1 MAWCRTTHKILSIQ
15 MRKLKRI
22 LLTIFGDIK
31 VFRWPFWIV
40 YDPDMYGM
48 TGSKIRAVL
57 DIIKPGDI
65 VLRGY
70 RHYADGYFIPGKY
83 SHSGIYIGNNMVVHA
98 VAEGVSKIDILD
110 FLMCDICCI
119 LRPKQEG
126 IGDSAVKKA
135 ISYIGT
141 AYDFDFSK
149 GDTSLY
155 CHELT
160 AISFLPKIRVE
171 RFIPKIL
178 FGLIKGPHKVFL
190 AQSFIESP
198 AFEIVYEA

>member
-1 MAWCRTTHKILSIQ
+1 MK
-15 MRKLKRI
+15 KLKKI

-31 VFRWPFWIV
+31 VFRWPLWIV

-57 DIIKPGDI
+57 DLIKPGDI

-83 SHSGIYIGNNMVVHA
+83 SHSGIYVGNNMVVHA
-98 VAEGVSKIDILD
+98 VAEGVSKIDILE
-110 FLMCDICCI
+110 FLMCDMCCV
-119 LRPKQEG
+119 LRPKSAIAAE
-126 IGDSAVKKA
+126 SAVQKS
-135 ISYIGT
+135 IGHIGT
-141 AYDFDFSK
+141 EYDFDFSK
-149 GDTSLY
+149 GNESLY

-160 AISFLPKIRVE
+160 AISFLPYVRVE

-178 FGLIKGPHKVFL
+178 GGLIRGHHKVFL
-190 AQSFIESP
+190 AQSFLESKE
-198 AFEIVYEA
+198 FDMVYESDMVASRK

>member
-1 MAWCRTTHKILSIQ
+1 MK
-15 MRKLKRI
+15 KLKRI

-31 VFRWPFWIV
+31 VFRWPLWIV

-83 SHSGIYIGNNMVVHA
+83 SHSGIYVGDNMVVHA
-98 VAEGVSKIDILD
+98 VAEGVSKIDILE

-119 LRPKQEG
+119 LRPKP
-126 IGDSAVKKA
+126 IGAADGAVKKA

-149 GDTSLY
+149 GNSALY

-160 AISFLPKIRVE
+160 AISFLPHIRVE
-171 RFIPKIL
+171 RFIPKVF
-178 FGLIKGPHKVFL
+178 FGIIRGKDKVFL

-198 AFEIVYEA
+198 NFETVYES

>member
-1 MAWCRTTHKILSIQ
+1 MK
-15 MRKLKRI
+15 KLKRI

-31 VFRWPFWIV
+31 VFRWPLWII

-83 SHSGIYIGNNMVVHA
+83 SHSGIYIGDNMVVHA
-98 VAEGVSKIDILD
+98 VAEGVCKIDILD
-110 FLMCDICCI
+110 FLMCDICCV
-119 LRPKQEG
+119 LRPKKDGAAEH
-126 IGDSAVKKA
+126 AVKKA

-141 AYDFDFSK
+141 EYDFDFSN
-149 GDTSLY
+149 GDSSLY

-160 AISFLPKIRVE
+160 AISFYPNVKVE

-178 FGLIKGPHKVFL
+178 WGLVRGRQKVFL
-190 AQSFIESP
+190 AQSFIDSS
-198 AFEIVYEA
+198 AFEVLYES

>member
-1 MAWCRTTHKILSIQ
+1 MK
-15 MRKLKRI
+15 KLKRI

-31 VFRWPFWIV
+31 VFRWPLWIV

-83 SHSGIYIGNNMVVHA
+83 SHSGIYIGDNMVVHA
-98 VAEGVSKIDILD
+98 VAEGVCKIDILD
-110 FLMCDICCI
+110 FLMCDICCV
-119 LRPKQEG
+119 LRPKKD
-126 IGDSAVKKA
+126 GDAEHAMKKA

-141 AYDFDFSK
+141 EYDFDFSN
-149 GDTSLY
+149 GDSSLY

-160 AISFLPKIRVE
+160 AISFYPNVKVE

-178 FGLIKGPHKVFL
+178 WGLVRGRQKVFL
-190 AQSFIESP
+190 AQSFIDSP
-198 AFEIVYEA
+198 AFEVLYES

>member
-1 MAWCRTTHKILSIQ
+1 
-15 MRKLKRI
+15 MRKLKQI

-31 VFRWPFWIV
+31 VFRWPLWIV

-83 SHSGIYIGNNMVVHA
+83 SHSGIYIGDNMVVHA
-98 VAEGVSKIDILD
+98 VSDGVSKIDILD
-110 FLMCDICCI
+110 FLMCDVCCV
-119 LRPKQEG
+119 LRPKSPEAAKH
-126 IGDSAVKKA
+126 AVEKVQ
-135 ISYIGT
+135 SYIGT

-149 GDTSLY
+149 GDKALY
-155 CHELT
+155 CHELV
-160 AISFLPKIRVE
+160 AISYFPNVKVE
-171 RFIPKIL
+171 RYIPVIL
-178 FGLIKGPHKVFL
+178 GGLIKGKHKVFL
-190 AQSFIESP
+190 AQSFTDSQD
-198 AFEIVYEA
+198 FEMVFKSHIG